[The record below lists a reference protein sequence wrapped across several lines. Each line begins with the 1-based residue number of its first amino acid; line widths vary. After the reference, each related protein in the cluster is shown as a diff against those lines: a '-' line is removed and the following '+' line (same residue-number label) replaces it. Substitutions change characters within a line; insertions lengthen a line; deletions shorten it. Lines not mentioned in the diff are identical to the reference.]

1 MIYKYLNIFIDL
13 KFSFC
18 ILKLVTLNLIDYNSK
33 TIHFSEIILN
43 CSKLM
48 YPTVFNEDNL
58 INFNLLNYSSRI
70 KIYQLIISYPI

>member
-18 ILKLVTLNLIDYNSK
+18 ILNLVTLNLIDYNSK

-43 CSKLM
+43 CSKL
-48 YPTVFNEDNL
+48 
-58 INFNLLNYSSRI
+58 
-70 KIYQLIISYPI
+70 K